1 MDNKKEL
8 KQMLDTAIRA
18 IDIDKDDLEDIIFNM
33 IHLDELPNKLDGIY
47 CDLIKIYDT
56 LKSIKEEL

>member
-1 MDNKKEL
+1 MNKKEL
-8 KQMLDTAIRA
+8 KQMLDMAMRA

-56 LKSIKEEL
+56 LETIKEEL